1 MNPRFGASLAVAIT
15 PDDIGRR
22 VTVRR
27 VVTGGFR
34 DAVGVLESWSDGV
47 LVVRKRDG
55 TTAEIP
61 EDSLIAARIVT
72 SPPRA
77 SSTGG

>member
-1 MNPRFGASLAVAIT
+1 VSPQFGARLVVAIT
-15 PDDIGRR
+15 PADVGQR

-27 VVTGGFR
+27 VETGGFR
-34 DAVGVLESWSDGV
+34 DAVGVLESWTGGV
-47 LVVRKRDG
+47 LILRKRDG
-55 TTAEIP
+55 TTVEIAEN
-61 EDSLIAARIVT
+61 SMVAAKIVA